1 MATTTIHNTYGV
13 PVSLSVKKSAASE
26 RKRRAGFSYPL
37 IEPLDNTVPPGVPP
51 KNTSQSN
58 YFNKAYGVELIRN
71 NLRQL
76 LLTQK
81 GERVMLP
88 EFGLDLRR
96 YVFEPLDETTFN
108 LMRRDIL
115 LTLSTYF
122 SIAKPLVL
130 TISSDDREI
139 ENHTLRVELTL
150 QLLDESL
157 DIFDVEVRLG

>member
-1 MATTTIHNTYGV
+1 MATTTTHETYGV
-13 PVSLSVKKSAASE
+13 PVTLSVIKGITSK
-26 RKRRAGFSYPL
+26 RKGRAGFSYPL
-37 IEPLDNTVPPGVPP
+37 IEPLDNTIPAGTPP

-58 YFNKAYGVELIRN
+58 YFNKSYGVELIRN

-76 LLTQK
+76 LLTQR

-96 YVFEPLDETTFN
+96 YLFQPLDET
-108 LMRRDIL
+108 LYHLIKRDIL

-122 SIAKPLVL
+122 SIAKPLV
-130 TISSDDREI
+130 IKVGSDDRET
-139 ENHTLRVELTL
+139 ENSTLRVELTL

-157 DIFDVEVRLG
+157 DIFDIEVRLG